1 MIKDNDFIKDPDIP
15 GPTKEEIRCLVLC
28 KSQVKDTDTVVDI
41 GCGTGGLTVE
51 FARRAGKVY
60 AVDKNPEAL
69 KITRLNLEKFQLSPK
84 VEVVDASAP
93 QVLEDLPEFDILLVG
108 GSSGKLSQILKEGYK
123 KLNDAGRI
131 IVTSILL
138 ETRVEAVATMKELGL
153 VPEVVEVSISR
164 GRILERGTLL
174 TAQNPITI
182 ISTQKI

>member
-28 KSQVKDTDTVVDI
+28 KSQVTERDTVVDI

-60 AVDKNPEAL
+60 AVDRNPEAL

-108 GSSGKLSQILKEGYK
+108 GSSGKLSQILKEGYR
-123 KLNDAGRI
+123 KLNDNGRI

-153 VPEVVEVSISR
+153 IPEVVEVSISR
-164 GRILERGTLL
+164 GRILERGTMM